1 MTTPAVNTAGWI
13 IRSAM
18 RDAGYLARGQDPSS
32 EDFAEHLVRLNEMVN
47 LWQTQGLK
55 LFLLQDTSVTL
66 TAGVALYTFGTSG
79 TVPMDKPLR
88 VVEAYYSNSSGIR
101 RPLLPMAWNDYIRL
115 SQITQQGA
123 LNSYF
128 VDKQATLLK
137 VFFWL
142 VPDATAATG
151 TAHLVLQTQIPN
163 FTQLN
168 QASAFPPEWALA
180 LRWGLADEI
189 CTGQPQVIM
198 DRCQNRAQS
207 YRRALE
213 DWDVEDAPTNFSPDA
228 RNMHNR
234 GGFR

>member
-18 RDAGYLARGQDPSS
+18 KDAGFLARSQEPTS
-32 EDFAEHLVRLNEMVN
+32 EDYAENLARLNEMIN

-55 LFLLQDTSVTL
+55 LFLLQDLSVTL
-66 TAGVALYTFGTSG
+66 TAGVAQYTFGPAG
-79 TVPMDKPLR
+79 TVVMDKPLR
-88 VVEAYYSNSSGIR
+88 VVEAYYSDANGIR
-101 RPLLPMAWNDYIRL
+101 RPLIPMAWNDYVRL
-115 SQITQQGA
+115 SQITQQGQ

-128 VDKQATLLK
+128 VDKQSTLMK

-142 VPDATAATG
+142 VPDTVAATG
-151 TAHLVLQTQIPN
+151 TAHLVVQTQIAN
-163 FTQLN
+163 FISLTQVTM
-168 QASAFPPEWALA
+168 FPTEWTMA

-198 DRCQNRAQS
+198 DRCERRAKS
-207 YRRALE
+207 YRTALE
-213 DWDVEDAPTNFSPDA
+213 DWDVEDAPTRFAPDA
-228 RNMHNR
+228 MRMTGG